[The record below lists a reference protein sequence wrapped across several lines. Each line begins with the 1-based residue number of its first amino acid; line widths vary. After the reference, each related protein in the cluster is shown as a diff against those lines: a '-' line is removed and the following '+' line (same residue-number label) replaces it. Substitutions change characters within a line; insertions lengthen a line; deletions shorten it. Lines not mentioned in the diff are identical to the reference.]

1 MLGSVRLACL
11 ALAGSLLALVYLP
24 PFYALGADSEL
35 LEQQRLLW
43 VLGYGSRIDGKPG
56 TDTTQAIFK
65 FLGQEHKDASLEGSA
80 LTDALKKV
88 VDQRFEE
95 RRAEAKKP
103 VIKTSLPIDS
113 NEFIFVSEQNNLLL
127 AGSCG
132 KVHVFRLDN
141 LRPLD
146 HLVGRN
152 CRSTVAYSE
161 KHNSLFETYSDG
173 VVTRDVETG
182 LATDFYSAS
191 NFGSA
196 GQGTLLPD
204 ESGLIVARSFTGPA
218 GIEAVVSYLDL
229 SGSRAFTPLF
239 RHRQKLSLNSLSMT
253 PDGHY
258 ILSVGTA
265 TDQPSQ
271 TIVYDMQARKV
282 VREYTAGQADFA
294 NSNDLVVLT
303 FAQKDDNARIEI
315 RDIRSNKLV
324 GSKVVSHLFNAEAY
338 MQSGSEA
345 HSLSFLE
352 DGRTLAYA
360 VLKDPSGTI
369 EGWDPTTGSV
379 KDILKLPLSWSG
391 VLDIRPK
398 MNRVL
403 TSAPSGVES
412 HALNGGDEETSS
424 KTKPSA
430 AAFAQL
436 SPDKKTLAIVAGSDN
451 YDVSNRL
458 WIMDLES
465 GSIRT
470 SITFDKK
477 YGEVSEARFS
487 GTAPELIVTTSQG
500 QLLFVDAAT
509 GNVARDLD
517 LKSGDRTYFEG
528 FDVSR
533 HGDLAAVTM
542 NDDLIRLVDLDSGKI
557 VRTMKPSDKNMA
569 GNVLAFVDNDRRLLS
584 GNFHLDAFDVAS
596 GRKLFSKELIK
607 YTNGR
612 TYYRMSVNH
621 IAKADAAGSAYW
633 VGAYGIV
640 AGGGF
645 YKYSDGKIVA
655 SYGADHDNRT
665 FRSGESK
672 TATPLEDG
680 LMAWTVNGAVTVTEP
695 EYQLWPKKEVYEG
708 HAAEIVLVDTLADG
722 RLLSVAKDGTV
733 HINERK
739 KEAPQIVTQLYE
751 DGSWLTRTPAGFF
764 AGTQP
769 AARLLY
775 VRDDYKDVHTIDSLY
790 DTLYRPDLIVEAMRG
805 DPAGKLREISG
816 RVSLA
821 TLFAGG
827 SPPSVQILSPAN
839 GAQASGDSIDVTA
852 AIRNGEQG
860 SGRIEW
866 RVNGITLGV
875 DRGLERVEAQSASG
889 AMQVTKRLWLEPGEN
904 LIEVVAYNRSN
915 AIAADPASIKVQWFS
930 SGSEDAPTL
939 HVLTVG
945 VNDYWDSRLQL
956 TYAKP
961 DADAVATAFRQ
972 AGKDLYKSVKVREL
986 VDAEVNNDSLDKTFA
1001 ELSSEVRPRDV
1012 FVFFLAGH
1020 GKTVDGHYYFIPQ
1033 NFRYSGEDSIVEQG
1047 IGQEKWQG
1055 WFSMIAARKS
1065 ILLYDTCE
1073 SGSLTGETPLVRG
1086 LERVAA
1092 LERLTR
1098 AMGRTVL
1105 SAAQDEQPALEGY
1118 HGHGVFTFA
1127 LLDALQRADTNSN
1140 HLIEITELA
1149 AYVDAQVPDISYQTF
1164 GVRQVPQMKI
1174 VGSNFSLAHQTAL
1187 ATGTAPGQASTI
1199 SKKPTHV
1206 VMKLVDIYQTP
1217 SVGSSLGKL
1226 APGTLVTLLS
1236 ETQGWSLVA
1245 KDGVQLGFVS
1255 KESLVPTQ

>member
-1 MLGSVRLACL
+1 M
-11 ALAGSLLALVYLP
+11 
-24 PFYALGADSEL
+24 
-35 LEQQRLLW
+35 
-43 VLGYGSRIDGKPG
+43 LGYGTSIDGKPG
-56 TDTTQAIFK
+56 TDTSQAIAK
-65 FLGQEHKDASLEGSA
+65 FLGQERKGNSLEGSA
-80 LTDALKKV
+80 LTEALKEVADK
-88 VDQRFEE
+88 RFED
-95 RRAEAKKP
+95 RRAEVRKP

-113 NEFIFVSEQNNLLL
+113 NEFIFVSEQHNLLL

-141 LRPLD
+141 LRPID

-161 KHNSLFETYSDG
+161 KHNSLFETYGDG

-182 LATDFYSAS
+182 LATDFYAAS
-191 NFGSA
+191 DFGSA
-196 GQGTLLPD
+196 GQGVLLPD
-204 ESGLIVARSFTGPA
+204 ESGLIVARSFAGPA
-218 GIEAVVSYLDL
+218 GVEAVVSHLDL

-258 ILSVGTA
+258 ALSVGTA

-271 TIVYDMQARKV
+271 TIVYDMQTRKV
-282 VREYTAGQADFA
+282 VREYAAGQADFA

-303 FAQKDDNARIEI
+303 FAQKDDNHRIEI
-315 RDIRSNKLV
+315 RDVRSNKLV
-324 GSKVVSHLFNAEAY
+324 SSKIIPHLFNAEAY
-338 MQSGSEA
+338 GQSGSEA
-345 HSLSFLE
+345 HSLSFL
-352 DGRTLAYA
+352 DDDKTLAYA
-360 VLKDPSGTI
+360 TLNDTTGTI
-369 EGWDPTTGSV
+369 QAWDIGTGAV
-379 KDILKLPLSWSG
+379 KDLLKLPLSWSS

-403 TSAPSGVES
+403 ISAPSGVES
-412 HALNGGDEETSS
+412 HALNGGEEEASS

-430 AAFAQL
+430 AAFAEL
-436 SPDKKTLAIVAGSDN
+436 SPDKKTLAIVAGGGD

-465 GSIRT
+465 GSIRA

-477 YGEVSEARFS
+477 YGQVSEARFR
-487 GTAPELIVTTSQG
+487 GTAAELIVTTGQG

-509 GNVARDLD
+509 GNITRDLD
-517 LKSGDRTYFEG
+517 LKSGDRTYFVG

-557 VRTMKPSDKNMA
+557 VQTMKPSDKNMA

-621 IAKADAAGSAYW
+621 VAKADATGSAYW

-645 YKYSDGKIVA
+645 FKYSDGKIVA

-672 TATPLEDG
+672 AATPLEDG
-680 LMAWTVNGAVTVTEP
+680 WMAWTENGAVSVTEP
-695 EYQLWPKKEVYEG
+695 EYQLWPIKEVYEA

-805 DPAGKLREISG
+805 DPSGKLREISG
-816 RVSLA
+816 RVNLA

-827 SPPSVQILSPAN
+827 SPPSVQIVSPAD
-839 GAQASGDSIDVTA
+839 GAQASADSIDVTA

-860 SGRIEW
+860 TGRIEW
-866 RVNGITLGV
+866 RVNGITLGL
-875 DRGLERVEAQSASG
+875 DRGLERVEAQSVAG
-889 AMQVTKRLWLEPGEN
+889 ATQITKRLWLEPGEN
-904 LIEVVAYNRSN
+904 LIEVVAYNRSD
-915 AIAADPASIKVQWFS
+915 AIAADPASIKVEWPS
-930 SGSEDAPTL
+930 SGTEDAPTL
-939 HVLTVG
+939 HVLAVG

-961 DADAVATAFRQ
+961 DADAVASAFRE
-972 AGKDLYKSVKVREL
+972 AGKGLYKSVEVTEL
-986 VDAEVNNDSLDKTFA
+986 VDGEVNNDSLEQTFA
-1001 ELSSEVRPRDV
+1001 DLSNKVRPRDV

-1033 NFRYSGEDSIVEQG
+1033 NFRYSGEKSIVEQG
-1047 IGQEKWQG
+1047 VGQEKWQA
-1055 WFSMIAARKS
+1055 WFSKIAARKS

-1073 SGSLTGETPLVRG
+1073 SGSLTQDGPLVRG

-1098 AMGRTVL
+1098 AMGRTIL

-1127 LLDALQRADTNSN
+1127 LLDALQRADTNN
-1140 HLIEITELA
+1140 NNLIEITEFA
-1149 AYVDAQVPDISYQTF
+1149 GYVDAQVPEVSYQAF

-1187 ATGTAPGQASTI
+1187 QAETGMAQVI

-1206 VMKLVDIYQTP
+1206 VMKLSDIYQMP
-1217 SVGSSLGKL
+1217 DAGHPLGQL
-1226 APGTLVTLLS
+1226 APGTLVTLLKK
-1236 ETQGWSLVA
+1236 EQGWSLVA
-1245 KDGVQLGFVS
+1245 KDGVQLGFVNDD
-1255 KESLVPTQ
+1255 SLVPAQ